1 MTLGMNH
8 VEHKPGTTSAGE
20 RGRRPARF
28 GDCAMLKIIYK
39 TQVSHHRQ
47 RFQMHHPS
55 SSDHTRRQPGLR
67 RKIGILLLAISVAVL
82 LMSAAVGKRI
92 LHDLTADLSRRLAV
106 SEAQLTREKIQSL
119 VGRELAIA
127 QRFAGLTALGD
138 WLLAE
143 QDPLARG
150 RFLAEAAGFRPAFAD
165 GAYFVIHHHTLA
177 YYYADA
183 ERPRAIYRYTLDRN
197 NTGDSWYFST
207 MDRVEPYTLNV
218 NPDATLK
225 VTNLWINVQVRN
237 ASGEPLG
244 LVGTGMQLDR
254 FLSSMLAPRTQGS
267 MSFIVDKAGRIVA
280 HPDPS
285 KIEYG
290 ALGKQDSDRTLFAG
304 LSTEA
309 GRETASRLL
318 AEVRRRSGGVEVMQ
332 QITPAGRRMMALAHL
347 PELGWTVVS
356 SVNPEAAEVLSS
368 GFIRLALIGGGVIVL
383 MVILALTL
391 GFDRLVLQPLLA
403 LTASARMIAQ
413 GQYGIRMRSDR
424 DDEIGALARAF
435 DTMAAEVQAHT
446 EDLERRVAERTAE
459 LEATH
464 HRLADTHRQL
474 TESIRYASLIQR
486 VILPDRRLDT
496 RMQGR
501 YFVVWQPRDVVGGDF
516 YLYREDEGGCLF
528 GVVDCAGHGVPGA
541 FMTMIAHAAL
551 ERATVELGLGQPAAL
566 LERADRAVRDMLPDT
581 QRLERLATSMDIGLC
596 YVERASRTVRFAGAH
611 IDLFTAC
618 DGEIRNFRG
627 DRGGINDRKPRTF
640 TQLTLDLEPG
650 CVFYLVTDGILD
662 QSGGARDLPFGRGG
676 FTSWLRDNAALPLER
691 QEEALT
697 GALNDYRGEKP
708 QRDDITVLAFRF
720 DQDTPAPSKETDA

>member
-1 MTLGMNH
+1 MPHL
-8 VEHKPGTTSAGE
+8 P
-20 RGRRPARF
+20 P
-28 GDCAMLKIIYK
+28 
-39 TQVSHHRQ
+39 
-47 RFQMHHPS
+47 
-55 SSDHTRRQPGLR
+55 SDHPRRQPGLR

-92 LHDLTADLSRRLAV
+92 MRDLTADLSRRLAV

-143 QDPLARG
+143 ENPISRG
-150 RFLAEAAGFRPAFAD
+150 RFLAEAAGFRQAFAD
-165 GAYFVIHHHTLA
+165 RSYFVIHHRTRA
-177 YYYADA
+177 YYYADDGH
-183 ERPRAIYRYTLDRN
+183 PRAIYRYTLDPAKPE
-197 NTGDSWYFST
+197 DAWYFPT
-207 MDRVEPYTLNV
+207 MDRQVPYTLNV
-218 NPDATLK
+218 NPDETLK

-237 ASGEPLG
+237 AAGEPLG

-254 FLSSMLAPRTQGS
+254 FLASMLAPRTRGS
-267 MSFIVDKAGRIVA
+267 MSFVVDKAGRIVA

-285 KIEYG
+285 RIEYG
-290 ALGKQDSDRTLFAG
+290 ALGKQESDMTLFTD
-304 LSTEA
+304 LRSQS
-309 GRETASRLL
+309 GRETAARLL
-318 AEVRRRSGGVEVMQ
+318 AEVQRHGGGVEVMEQ
-332 QITPAGRRMMALAHL
+332 ATTDGRRVMALAHL
-347 PELGWTVVS
+347 PELEWTVVS
-356 SVNPEAAEVLSS
+356 SVDPEAADFLSS
-368 GFIRLALIGGGVIVL
+368 AFIRLALIGGGVIVL
-383 MVILALTL
+383 MVILTLTL

-403 LTASARMIAQ
+403 LTDSARRIAR
-413 GQYGIRMRSDR
+413 GRYDIRMQSER
-424 DDEIGALARAF
+424 DDEIGALSRAF

-446 EDLERRVAERTAE
+446 EDLERRVAERTAQ

-464 HRLADTHRQL
+464 ARLADTHRQL

-486 VILPDRRLDT
+486 VILPDRQLGA

-551 ERATVELGLGQPAAL
+551 ERATVELGLGQPAEL

-596 YVERASRTVRFAGAH
+596 YVDRASRTIRFAGAH
-611 IDLFTAC
+611 IDLFAAC
-618 DGEIRNFRG
+618 GGEIRNFRG
-627 DRGGINDRKPRTF
+627 ARGGINDRKPRAF
-640 TQLTLDLEPG
+640 TQLSLDLEPG
-650 CVFYLVTDGILD
+650 CVFYLVTDGMLD
-662 QSGGARDLPFGRGG
+662 QSGGDRGLPFGRGG
-676 FTSWLRDNAALPLER
+676 FTAWLRDNAALTLES
-691 QEEALT
+691 QEAALT
-697 GALNDYRGEKP
+697 RALSEYRGEMP

-720 DQDTPAPSKETDA
+720 DPDAPATSKESDS